1 MPCSCATKPEGCQ
14 CGTKCSCDTCSA
26 PPAPKNQPEESSCSC
41 GEGECKCGSTCSCG
55 SKWFEKYTLLM
66 VEYADNRDNLCLWVF
81 NTFLRVF

>member
-26 PPAPKNQPEESSCSC
+26 PPAPKNQPEESSCSR

-55 SKWFEKYTLLM
+55 SK
-66 VEYADNRDNLCLWVF
+66 
-81 NTFLRVF
+81 